1 MSHLSRVV
9 SAKCLC
15 CKLVNDEGIPNDP
28 ITAVIDA
35 DCSLDVRFLKFLA
48 ETLHQIKLQHVGYQ
62 AVDTTSP
69 PTISIT
75 LIYDF
80 EPKMFHENGWNLFHQ
95 IRLASGFLMQLREK
109 LTWLVFE
116 NWAVFSNSN
125 LLQLV

>member
-1 MSHLSRVV
+1 MRPWPGSGDNPRWYQRVVSHLSRVV

-28 ITAVIDA
+28 ITAVVDA

-80 EPKMFHENGWNLFHQ
+80 EPKMFHEMG
-95 IRLASGFLMQLREK
+95 G
-109 LTWLVFE
+109 T
-116 NWAVFSNSN
+116 FSTKSD
-125 LLQLV
+125 LLQAFSCNFERS